1 MGVKAARRLIEL
13 AQSEGVDRVFGN
25 PGTTELPFMD
35 ELAKVPE
42 FHYYL
47 GLHEGTAVSMADG
60 YARAT
65 RRPRSSTCTSRRGSP
80 MAWRTCSTPGGP
92 ALRWWSPSAS
102 RTAAT

>member
-1 MGVKAARRLIEL
+1 MKAARRLIEL

-35 ELAKVPE
+35 ELAQVPE

-65 RRPRSSTCTSRRGSP
+65 RPPLVPQPAHRRRASP
-80 MAWRTCSTPGGP
+80 TAWRTCSTPGAP
-92 ALRWWSPSAS
+92 ARRWWSRSAS
-102 RTAAT
+102 RTAAI

>member
-1 MGVKAARRLIEL
+1 MKAARRLIEL

-42 FHYYL
+42 FHVL
-47 GLHEGTAVSMADG
+47 SSGCTREPPSRWPTATPGPPGRPAFLNLHIAAGLANGL
-60 YARAT
+60 
-65 RRPRSSTCTSRRGSP
+65 
-80 MAWRTCSTPGGP
+80 RTCSTPGGP
-92 ALRWWSPSAS
+92 ARRWWSPPAS

>member
-1 MGVKAARRLIEL
+1 MKAARRLIEL

-35 ELAKVPE
+35 ELARVPE
-42 FHYYL
+42 IQYFL

-65 RRPRSSTCTSRRGSP
+65 GRPSFLNLHI
-80 MAWRTCSTPGGP
+80 AGGL
-92 ALRWWSPSAS
+92 ANGLANML
-102 RTAAT
+102 